1 MSDMSTPFSSVIDRP
16 DPGRY
21 LLLPE
26 DANLAA
32 APADAGR
39 PRVRRYRLARMQGA
53 SPAGINPVR
62 RSARDFSH
70 LRLAHD

>member
-1 MSDMSTPFSSVIDRP
+1 MQDMSTPTSSVSDRP

-26 DANLAA
+26 EAIP
-32 APADAGR
+32 APAPDAGR
-39 PRVRRYRLARMQGA
+39 PRVRRYRLTRLQGSAPA
-53 SPAGINPVR
+53 SANPVR
-62 RSARDFSH
+62 RSSRDFSH

>member
-1 MSDMSTPFSSVIDRP
+1 MLDMSTPTSSASDRP

-26 DANLAA
+26 EGDP
-32 APADAGR
+32 APAADAGR
-39 PRVRRYRLARMQGA
+39 PRVRRYRLTRLQGA
-53 SPAGINPVR
+53 STAAVSPAR
-62 RSARDFSH
+62 RAPRDFSH